1 MSSEEKPLTPSQEA
15 FAQACV
21 RLTNQ
26 QAAYRVAYDVG
37 PNTKWTTVSS
47 EASRLAALPHVAK
60 RIRELQNDAA
70 QATCIPTAAQRIT
83 ELREIESA
91 NPNDII
97 GMRWINCRYCRG
109 DAHGYQWRDD
119 MEYAQACDAA
129 LKAKERLPDC
139 SGGIGY
145 NGTLDPVKECPR
157 CWGVGE
163 QRPIVADTTK
173 LTGGAARLYKGVK
186 IKGNG
191 DIEVLLH
198 DQLKARD
205 MLNRIQGIYKDN
217 TAGQP
222 AQPTTA
228 SQVAAAKTPEER
240 QRAYLRL
247 VSGS

>member
-1 MSSEEKPLTPSQEA
+1 MVSEDKTLTPSQEA

-26 QAAYRVAYDVG
+26 QAAYRVAYEVG

-60 RIRELQNDAA
+60 RIKQLQQEAA
-70 QATCIPTAAQRIT
+70 EATAIPSAAQRIQ

-91 NPNDII
+91 DPNEII
-97 GMRWINCRYCRG
+97 GLRWVNCRHCRG
-109 DAHGYQWRDD
+109 IDHGYQWRDD
-119 MEYAQACDAA
+119 MEYAAACDAA
-129 LKAKERLPDC
+129 RAAKKAMPDM
-139 SGGIGY
+139 SGGFDY
-145 NGTLDPVKECPR
+145 NGTLDPVSDCTV

-173 LTGGAARLYKGVK
+173 LKGPAARLYKGVK

-217 TAGQP
+217 TA
-222 AQPTTA
+222 AQPPQATTA

-247 VSGS
+247 VSG

>member
-1 MSSEEKPLTPSQEA
+1 MSSDNLTPQQEK
-15 FAQACV
+15 FAQGCV

-26 QAAYRVAYDVG
+26 SAAYRQAYEVK
-37 PNTKWTTVSS
+37 PTTQWTTIAT
-47 EASRLAALPHVAK
+47 EASKIAALPHVSK
-60 RIRELQNDAA
+60 RIRQLQDEAA
-70 QATCIPTAAQRIT
+70 QQTAIPSAAQRIT

-109 DAHGYQWRDD
+109 EGHGYQWRDD

-129 LKAKERLPDC
+129 LVAKQRLPDC
-139 SGGIGY
+139 SGGVGF
-145 NGTLDPVKECPR
+145 NGTLDPVPGCPR

-191 DIEVLLH
+191 DIEILMH

-217 TAGQP
+217 TAAMPP
-222 AQPTTA
+222 AASTA

-247 VSGS
+247 VST